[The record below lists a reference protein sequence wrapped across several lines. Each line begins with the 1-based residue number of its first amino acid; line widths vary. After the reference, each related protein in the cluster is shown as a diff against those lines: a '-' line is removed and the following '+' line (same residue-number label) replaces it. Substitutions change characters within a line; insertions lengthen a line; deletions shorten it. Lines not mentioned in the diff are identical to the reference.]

1 MSTKDRIMESTFK
14 LLLEEGLLDVSLSQ
28 IVKESQ
34 VGYGSIYYHFED
46 KDQLIQCVLNK
57 YIIDMFLNQI
67 ETFKLS
73 DDLMSNLNLFYK
85 KVLGFNEDDTYISYN
100 NFSIDDVAFKKM
112 ILLTFEGQQRYE
124 LVRSYFKNYNFK
136 FTQTV
141 NDIIIKGIENNQI
154 KKDIDIGNTVFSIKS
169 NIYGIFFLWLIEDI
183 TDVQNA
189 IEINIENVLQLLC

>member
-34 VGYGSIYYHFED
+34 VGYGSIYYYFED

-85 KVLGFNEDDTYISYN
+85 KVLGLNDDDTYISYN

-124 LVRSYFKNYNFK
+124 LVRSYFKNYNLK
-136 FTQTV
+136 FTKTV
-141 NDIIIKGIENNQI
+141 KDIIIKGIDTKQI
-154 KKDIDIGNTVFSIKS
+154 KKDIDIDNTVFSIKS

-183 TDVQNA
+183 NDVQNA
-189 IEINIENVLQLLC
+189 IKINIENVQQLLC

>member
-34 VGYGSIYYHFED
+34 VGYGSIYYYFED

-85 KVLGFNEDDTYISYN
+85 KVLGFNEDDIYISYN

-124 LVRSYFKNYNFK
+124 LVRSYFKNYNLK
-136 FTQTV
+136 FTKTV
-141 NDIIIKGIENNQI
+141 KDIIIKGIDTKQI
-154 KKDIDIGNTVFSIKS
+154 KKDIDIDNTVFSIKS

-183 TDVQNA
+183 NDVQNA
-189 IEINIENVLQLLC
+189 IKINIENVQQLLC

>member
-34 VGYGSIYYHFED
+34 VGYGSIYYYFED

-85 KVLGFNEDDTYISYN
+85 KVLGFNENDIYISYN

-124 LVRSYFKNYNFK
+124 LVRSYFKNYNLK
-136 FTQTV
+136 FTKTV
-141 NDIIIKGIENNQI
+141 KDIIIKGIDTKQI
-154 KKDIDIGNTVFSIKS
+154 KKDIDIDNTVFSIKS

-183 TDVQNA
+183 NDVQNA
-189 IEINIENVLQLLC
+189 IKINIENVQQLLC